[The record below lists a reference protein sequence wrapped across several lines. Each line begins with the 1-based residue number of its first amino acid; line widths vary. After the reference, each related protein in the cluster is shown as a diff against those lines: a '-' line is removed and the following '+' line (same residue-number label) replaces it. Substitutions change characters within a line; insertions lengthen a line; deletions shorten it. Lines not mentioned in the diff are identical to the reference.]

1 MAPHFLKGLSET
13 GKKAL
18 AVEKIGPRRPMTRKR
33 LIWAPGS
40 NFFSLGQKNSIWNG
54 RRLYLLK
61 VLGLSALF
69 NQEIAEFTNLS
80 KYQK

>member
-33 LIWAPGS
+33 LIGAPGT
-40 NFFSLGQKNSIWNG
+40 NFFSLGQKTVFGMGGDYNYI
-54 RRLYLLK
+54 K
-61 VLGLSALF
+61 FSAYRPYST
-69 NQEIAEFTNLS
+69 QKIAEFTNLS
-80 KYQK
+80 EYQK